1 MQVHVINSGFNTDH
15 GFFDVEVQSLKI
27 DGNDRPYAIVSYPGW
42 GRVDSCRAEFNGTEW
57 VVDFD

>member
-1 MQVHVINSGFNTDH
+1 MQVHVINSGFQTDC

-27 DGNDRPYAIVSYPGW
+27 DSDSRPYAIVDNPF
-42 GRVDSCRAEFNGTEW
+42 RPADSCRAEFNGTEW